1 MNPIQIF
8 LLGLGALF
16 LALYATST
24 GSRSGRQRAL
34 RLGRAALLGLACAA
48 VLGPFVW
55 LVAAIFKDK
64 TVLNE
69 YVFFPPL
76 ARWSHATMNLDNFRE
91 LFRGREGMHGT
102 VHFWQ
107 YVLNSTVYATVGT
120 TCQLVL
126 SSLAGYALAKYRFP
140 GKSALMIFMLG
151 SMMIPQ
157 VLLLAPLYKMA
168 VDLGMVDTLWGL
180 ILPWMVSAYGIFLFR
195 QACLGVP
202 NELIDAG
209 RIDGCGEL
217 GIYFRL
223 VMPLVRPMA
232 AAFCLVSFLA
242 HWNAFFAPNVFLH
255 SQDKLTLPVVLQ
267 LYLNQYRIDYGV
279 FLAGTAL
286 AMLPP
291 ALLFLALQKEFI
303 RGLTSGAVKG

>member
-1 MNPIQIF
+1 MNAIQLF
-8 LLGLGALF
+8 LLGLAALF
-16 LALYATST
+16 VVLYATSARSQT
-24 GSRSGRQRAL
+24 GRRRAL
-34 RLGRAALLGLACAA
+34 RLGRAVLLGLACAA

-55 LVAAIFKDK
+55 LVAAIFKDR

-76 ARWSHATMNLDNFRE
+76 HEWSHATMNLDNFRE

-107 YVLNSTVYATVGT
+107 YVLNSVVYATVGT
-120 TCQLVL
+120 TSQLIL
-126 SSLAGYALAKYRFP
+126 SSLAGYALAKYRFA
-140 GKSALMIFMLG
+140 GKNALMIFMLG

-223 VMPLVRPMA
+223 VMPLCRPMA
-232 AAFCLVSFLA
+232 AAFCLISFLA

-286 AMLPP
+286 AMIPP

-303 RGLTSGAVKG
+303 GGLTSGAVKG